1 MSAANNNEAQG
12 DRRKPVDLP
21 PGAKLAYTVDE
32 AGPAIGLSRSTIF
45 EMIRAGEVT
54 AKKVR
59 GRTLIPREELMRLI
73 DEAPTTRA
81 A

>member
-1 MSAANNNEAQG
+1 MTTA
-12 DRRKPVDLP
+12 RKPVDLP

-32 AGPAIGLSRSTIF
+32 AGPAIGVSRSTMF
-45 EMIRAGEVT
+45 EMIRLGEVV

-59 GRTLIPREELMRLI
+59 GRTVIPRDELQRIL
-73 DEAPTTRA
+73 DEAPTARA